1 MFGLTVLLAVC
12 SPLKSYVSD
21 TPYKGGT
28 CIHHMKN
35 YHNSL
40 PLLHI
45 RLLHI
50 RLVCMFI
57 MCHGGS
63 CEKAVNNKIQLC
75 VASVTCTT
83 ENGNLRSVTC

>member
-1 MFGLTVLLAVC
+1 MFGLTLLLAVS
-12 SPLKSYVSD
+12 SPLSCVGD
-21 TPYKGGT
+21 TPYKAGT

-40 PLLHI
+40 PMLHI
-45 RLLHI
+45 RILHI

-57 MCHGGS
+57 MCHGES

-75 VASVTCTT
+75 VASVTCAT